1 MIVVSGCF
9 DDLRS
14 RHVRFLQEASRLGE
28 LHLLL
33 WSDRVART
41 LAGKEPRFPQE
52 ERLYLLQAVRYV
64 SRLTLVTDLS
74 EPDALPLTAETEA
87 DIWVVEQADD
97 SAGKRAFARRHGINY
112 RILATAELCGFPCE
126 DEPLPDTPSRPKVIA
141 TGCYDWLHSGHV
153 RFFEEISRLGCLHVL
168 VGHDENI
175 RLLKGEGHPML
186 PQAERR
192 YMVGAVRYVHR
203 ALIASGTGW
212 MDAEPEVARIKPD
225 IYVVNEDG
233 DRPEKREFCAEH
245 GLRYIV
251 LNRTPKE
258 GLQGRQ
264 STDLRGF

>member
-1 MIVVSGCF
+1 MVVISGSF

-33 WSDRVART
+33 WSDRVARA
-41 LAGKEPRFPQE
+41 LAGREPRFPQE
-52 ERLYLLQAVRYV
+52 ERLYLLQAVRYI
-64 SRLTLVTDLS
+64 SRLSLVSELS
-74 EPDALPLTAETEA
+74 DADALPLSGETNP
-87 DIWVVEQADD
+87 DIWIVEQAED
-97 SAGKRAFARRHGINY
+97 SAGKRAFARRHGIPY
-112 RILATAELCGFPCE
+112 RVITNEEIRGFPWE
-126 DEPLPDTPSRPKVIA
+126 DEHLPGTASGPKVLA

-153 RFFEEISRLGCLHVL
+153 RFFEEVSRFGELYVV
-168 VGHDENI
+168 VGHDDNI

-186 PQAERR
+186 PQEERR
-192 YMVGAVRYVHR
+192 YMVGAVRHVHR
-203 ALIASGTGW
+203 ALITSGTGW

-233 DRPEKREFCAEH
+233 DRPEKRAFCAEH

-251 LNRTPKE
+251 LKRTPKD
-258 GLQGRQ
+258 GLRKRQ